1 MILAPSVLSLLHKAI
16 NNRSRNARLIIADEE
31 DEDYVWVD
39 AEEVETYDPTTNRKR
54 KGYITYE

>member
-1 MILAPSVLSLLHKAI
+1 VLSLLHKAI
-16 NNRSRNARLIIADEE
+16 TNRSNNARLVITDEE

-39 AEEVETYDPTTNRKR
+39 AEEVTTYDPTTNRKR

>member
-1 MILAPSVLSLLHKAI
+1 MLAPSVLSLLHKAI
-16 NNRSRNARLIIADEE
+16 TNRSNNARLVITDEE

-39 AEEVETYDPTTNRKR
+39 AEEVTTYDPTTNRKR